1 MILQEVAPLHTRAFA
16 LAFRA
21 AQRILTRRSRLLRLV
36 IYGYR
41 QLVLNQAS
49 LSPVRREVQTLLRLL
64 QAWARGEYRVIPWR
78 SLLYSVA
85 ALVYLVNPADLIPDV
100 VVGLGL
106 VDDVAVVAAVA
117 RMLQSDLE
125 RFRLWESTQKSTR
138 RLLQPKK

>member
-1 MILQEVAPLHTRAFA
+1 MSQEVAPLHTRAFT

-21 AQRILTRRSRLLRLV
+21 AQRALTRRSRLLRLV
-36 IYGYR
+36 MHGYR
-41 QLVLNQAS
+41 RLVLNQAG
-49 LSPVRREVQTLLRLL
+49 LTPVRREVQTLLRLV
-64 QAWARGEYRVIPWR
+64 QAWTRGEYRAIPWR
-78 SLLYSVA
+78 SLLYGVA
-85 ALVYLVNPADLIPDV
+85 ALVYFVNPADLIPDV

-138 RLLQPKK
+138 RPPQPKK